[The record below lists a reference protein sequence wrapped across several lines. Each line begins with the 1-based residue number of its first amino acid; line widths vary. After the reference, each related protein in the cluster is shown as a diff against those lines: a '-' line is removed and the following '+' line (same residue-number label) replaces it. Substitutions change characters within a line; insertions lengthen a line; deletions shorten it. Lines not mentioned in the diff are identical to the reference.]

1 MSSDLKTSTAN
12 RATDG
17 ITTDAGTTAYLMI
30 WTGAPPAK
38 VSNAYVAPTG
48 TLLASLPCTNP
59 IAPASVN
66 GMLTFSAITGA
77 TGAAAGVPGY
87 YRLNT
92 SATDTAGAGVV
103 MQGTCGD
110 TAASTT
116 GDLQFTSAIT
126 LGGNVTLSGFTVTN
140 SSAT

>member
-30 WTGAPPAK
+30 WTGAAGQGQQRLRR
-38 VSNAYVAPTG
+38 AHRHAPG
-48 TLLASLPCTNP
+48 QSAVYQPDRP
-59 IAPASVN
+59 GVIN